1 MTKHHRHLW
10 AGLGLGA
17 LLCFSSPAIADEL
30 VAALRGSEVG
40 VSTYDMLKAIN
51 SNVAST
57 LIYDTLIEQD
67 ANHGYV
73 PALAE
78 SWEEAPDGMQWTFH
92 LKKGVKFHNGVD
104 FNAQA
109 VADWLAM
116 FKGTDFDYYLGA
128 VKEIVVVD
136 DYTIRLDMTRP
147 DPNLLYNLSTPF
159 GGVMEPGARKADGE
173 NYGLTEAVGTGPYK
187 LESFAVGQE
196 TVLVRN
202 DDYTWGAK
210 NATNTGPANIE
221 RIHLR
226 EIGEASTSFLEL
238 QTGGVDML
246 LGVPQEFL
254 SEAASL
260 PNIKLMTMPDSEIWY
275 LVMNVTAAPFD
286 DFRVRQAAALAVN
299 QQAIKDNLFGGA
311 GNIPSTFMIASL
323 PEEKVAD
330 QFRIKFDLDKAN
342 TLLDE
347 AGWVAGADGIRAKD
361 GQPLK
366 ITLWTQS
373 DSNFRRVTEVI
384 QAQLKD
390 AGFAADILTFDSA
403 TIRDQYKA
411 GTHQAAVRSYFY
423 DNATILDW
431 FFGGDRPGYPNISMW
446 NDPKAEELRTTAMT
460 GSKTGEEFTKNF
472 TAYHEYILS
481 QFPFA
486 PIYEPVGNVAYNADR
501 VIMPETINSPVF
513 QRAAIMDLKLAN

>member
-1 MTKHHRHLW
+1 
-10 AGLGLGA
+10 
-17 LLCFSSPAIADEL
+17 
-30 VAALRGSEVG
+30 
-40 VSTYDMLKAIN
+40 
-51 SNVAST
+51 
-57 LIYDTLIEQD
+57 
-67 ANHGYV
+67 
-73 PALAE
+73 
-78 SWEEAPDGMQWTFH
+78 
-92 LKKGVKFHNGVD
+92 
-104 FNAQA
+104 
-109 VADWLAM
+109 
-116 FKGTDFDYYLGA
+116 
-128 VKEIVVVD
+128 
-136 DYTIRLDMTRP
+136 
-147 DPNLLYNLSTPF
+147 
-159 GGVMEPGARKADGE
+159 
-173 NYGLTEAVGTGPYK
+173 
-187 LESFAVGQE
+187 VGQE

-221 RIHLR
+221 RIRLR

-260 PNIKLMTMPDSEIWY
+260 PNIKLMTMPDLEVYY
-275 LVMNVTAAPFD
+275 LGMNVTAAPFD
-286 DFRVRQAAALAVN
+286 DIRVRQAAALAVN
-299 QQAIKDNLFGGA
+299 QQAIKDNLYGGA
-311 GNIPSTFMIASL
+311 GNIPSTFLIASL

-330 QFRIKFDLDKAN
+330 QFRIKFDLDKAKA
-342 TLLDE
+342 LLDE

-373 DSNFRRVTEVI
+373 DSNFRRVTEVM

-472 TAYHEYILS
+472 IAYHEYILS

-486 PIYEPVGNVAYNADR
+486 PYYEPVQLYAYNKD
-501 VIMPETINSPVF
+501 
-513 QRAAIMDLKLAN
+513 KLAVPEVIRGTRFSLPAVLDSKPVE